1 MFNVKDLEGHKFL
14 VAFHLDNN
22 EEVASMNIKVGRTMS
37 ISHAHQH
44 QFVDGQVGVRLEDA
58 SSIKVGVMF
67 CFFNCLGSF
76 DFSRSIV
83 TSPAS

>member
-1 MFNVKDLEGHKFL
+1 MFYVKDLEGHKFL

-44 QFVDGQVGVRLEDA
+44 QFVDGQVGIRLEDA
-58 SSIKVGVMF
+58 FSVKVGVMMF
-67 CFFNCLGSF
+67 CFLIA
-76 DFSRSIV
+76 RVHSISV
-83 TSPAS
+83 LQL

>member
-44 QFVDGQVGVRLEDA
+44 QFVDGQVGIRLEDA
-58 SSIKVGVMF
+58 FSVKVGVMMF
-67 CFFNCLGSF
+67 CFLIAWVH
-76 DFSRSIV
+76 SISV
-83 TSPAS
+83 LQL

>member
-44 QFVDGQVGVRLEDA
+44 QFVDGQVGIRLEDA
-58 SSIKVGVMF
+58 FSVKVVVMMF
-67 CFFNCLGSF
+67 CFLIAWVH
-76 DFSRSIV
+76 SILV
-83 TSPAS
+83 LQL